1 MDTLR
6 EDELA
11 GSLKAATLAFTT
23 SGAGESSSS
32 GERLALDGVE
42 FLLPIAFCLTK
53 PSLSTLTG

>member
-53 PSLSTLTG
+53 PSLST